1 MLNIESREVQKRS
14 QLSTHNSQFSMNIV
28 IIGKGNVATNLQHAF
43 SKKGLA
49 CQMVS
54 SREGLCELP
63 NANVYIYAIRD
74 EALAQV
80 VAQVQGK
87 EKALHLHTSGSMPI
101 TVFGEDKP
109 HAGVFYPFQTFS
121 KARVIEDFS
130 TVPVFFEARG
140 IDDISAVYSLALT
153 ITSHVYETTQ
163 HDRERLHVA
172 GVFACNFSNLMY
184 TMASE
189 LLRNTHIPFSALL
202 PLIDETASKIHSLPP
217 REAQTGPARR
227 GDENVMNHHMSL
239 LTDEQCQL
247 YQLLSQAIRKRNS

>member
-1 MLNIESREVQKRS
+1 
-14 QLSTHNSQFSMNIV
+14 MNIV
-28 IIGKGNVATNLQHAF
+28 IIGRGNVASNLDYAF
-43 SKKGLA
+43 RKKGVA

-54 SREGLCELP
+54 SREDLEHLP
-63 NANVYIYAIRD
+63 AANVYIYAVKD

-80 VAQVQGK
+80 AAQVVNK
-87 EKALHLHTSGSMPI
+87 EKSLHLHTSGSMPMS
-101 TVFGEDKP
+101 VFGADKP

-172 GVFACNFSNLMY
+172 GVYACNFTNLMY
-184 TMASE
+184 TMAAE
-189 LLRNTHIPFSALL
+189 LLKDTHIPFSALL
-202 PLIDETASKIHSLPP
+202 PLIDETAAKIHSLAP
-217 REAQTGPARR
+217 RDAQTGPARR
-227 GDENVMNHHMSL
+227 GDENVMNHHL
-239 LTDEQCQL
+239 EILPTEEQREL
-247 YQLLSQAIRKRNS
+247 YQRLSEEISKRR